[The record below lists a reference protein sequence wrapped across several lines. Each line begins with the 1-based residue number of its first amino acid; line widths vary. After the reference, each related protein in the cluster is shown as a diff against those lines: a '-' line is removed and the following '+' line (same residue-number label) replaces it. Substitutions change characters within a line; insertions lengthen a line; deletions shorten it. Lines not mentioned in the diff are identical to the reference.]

1 MNSDRRKLSS
11 LLALTCIQM
20 GLPSYALAKE
30 FPDMSW
36 DQLVPKDWRPDRSL
50 SMIVKRTGLL
60 DDSDP
65 AVIQLM
71 EKIRKVWDNAPTISE
86 LNGKKIRIAGYAV
99 PLDLTPEKIN
109 NMLLVPYFGACVH
122 TPPPPANQIIFGHSE
137 KSLNIE
143 MMNAVWLS
151 GTLATEKKATDMGVS
166 GYRLDIAKI
175 EPYKD

>member
-71 EKIRKVWDNAPTISE
+71 EKYERLGIMR
-86 LNGKKIRIAGYAV
+86 
-99 PLDLTPEKIN
+99 PLS
-109 NMLLVPYFGACVH
+109 
-122 TPPPPANQIIFGHSE
+122 QS
-137 KSLNIE
+137 
-143 MMNAVWLS
+143 
-151 GTLATEKKATDMGVS
+151 
-166 GYRLDIAKI
+166 
-175 EPYKD
+175 

>member
-11 LLALTCIQM
+11 LLALTYIQM
-20 GLPSYALAKE
+20 ALPNYALAKE

-50 SMIVKRTGLL
+50 SMIAKRTGLL

-99 PLDLTPEKIN
+99 PLDLTPRKN
-109 NMLLVPYFGACVH
+109 
-122 TPPPPANQIIFGHSE
+122 
-137 KSLNIE
+137 K
-143 MMNAVWLS
+143 
-151 GTLATEKKATDMGVS
+151 
-166 GYRLDIAKI
+166 
-175 EPYKD
+175 